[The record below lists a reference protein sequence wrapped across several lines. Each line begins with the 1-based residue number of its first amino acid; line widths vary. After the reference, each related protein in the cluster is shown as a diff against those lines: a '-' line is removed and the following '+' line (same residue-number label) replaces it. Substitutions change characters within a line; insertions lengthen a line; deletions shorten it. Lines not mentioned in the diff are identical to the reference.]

1 MKNRNFVIIAIV
13 LVSVICLGV
22 IGYAGFHDDLTVS
35 GYVEV
40 DNYAANEDFDND
52 IHFNSDAGTITA
64 KLTAFNPT
72 TEQTPETTKDPTFVD
87 TNSDDKDDDGVVV
100 TVGKAT
106 NGDAN
111 DLLSI
116 RIDAGVL
123 NFKDD
128 KLVVIAKIVNESTE
142 FDAEISANSNTVTDG
157 ANFTTA
163 TIQFCNTEAGTYA
176 NTLTLEKGNSC
187 FAKVTITLNE
197 TITTTGTGATNSNFS
212 FDLNANYTEPNS

>member
-40 DNYAANEDFDND
+40 NNTAANEDFDND
-52 IHFNSDAGTITA
+52 IHFDTAASTIKAT
-64 KLTAFNPT
+64 LTAFDPSSET
-72 TEQTPETTKDPTFVD
+72 IPETEKTPA
-87 TNSDDKDDDGVVV
+87 SDVDGVTV
-100 TVGKAT
+100 TVGPSS

-111 DLLSI
+111 DLLNI

-123 NFKDD
+123 NFKND
-128 KLVVIAKIVNESTE
+128 KLVVIAKLVNESSE
-142 FDAEISANSNTVTDG
+142 FDAVVSATNNTVTDG

-163 TIQFCNTEAGTYA
+163 TIQFCNTTDGDYADTMNLAQGTSGY
-176 NTLTLEKGNSC
+176 
-187 FAKVTITLNE
+187 AKVTIVLNE